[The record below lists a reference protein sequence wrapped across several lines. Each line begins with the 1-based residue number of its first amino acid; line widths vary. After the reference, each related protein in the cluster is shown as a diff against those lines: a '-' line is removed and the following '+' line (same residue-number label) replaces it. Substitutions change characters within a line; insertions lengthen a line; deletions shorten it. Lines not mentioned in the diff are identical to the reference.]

1 MARQTFKQRRG
12 GGRLMMHV
20 GVLEIYLDLGSLRS
34 LKEKRGIIKGLL
46 QKIRLRFEVAAAEVA
61 EQNSIRSSGLGFSAV
76 GNDAA
81 VLQSRLRKIVNFIEV
96 DGRAVIGDF
105 RVEIL

>member
-1 MARQTFKQRRG
+1 
-12 GGRLMMHV
+12 MMHV